1 MVFTTK
7 DFTEF
12 IEPNCNRCQFITSKL
27 KSFGVDSTVLSID
40 DARHVLVQFP
50 SSSYNPQFKIKTVLV
65 HYDRAEGSPGANDNS
80 AAVLQ
85 IMDWS
90 VRLASFSGTH
100 NVRIFFT
107 DGEELGSGGVSE
119 QGAFGIAATFRRLG
133 ITKDDVYV
141 FDCCGRGT
149 IPVLSQAGLGS
160 GNLKF
165 KEQFNSLIQRTQ
177 DLLRRVSPHWLTLPI
192 PYSDN
197 AGFLACGIPAV
208 AITLL
213 PSDEATTYLYAIGKD
228 AKLKEYIVSGK
239 TKQKEAEIQA
249 FYNQLPKTWRLLHTP
264 QDDISSL
271 NPEAFA
277 LMEKLLNTLASTKTL
292 A

>member
-1 MVFTTK
+1 MIFTSK

-12 IEPNCNRCQFITSKL
+12 IDSNCNRCQFITSKL
-27 KSFGVDSTVLSID
+27 KSFGVNSTVLSID
-40 DARHVLVQFP
+40 DRRHVLVQFP
-50 SSSYNPQFKIKTVLV
+50 SSAYNPQFKIKTVLV

-90 VRLASFSGTH
+90 IRLASFSGNH

-119 QGAFGIAATFRRLG
+119 QGAFGIASTFRRLG

-149 IPVLSQAGLGS
+149 IPVLSQAGIGS
-160 GNLKF
+160 GNLNF

-177 DLLRRVSPHWLTLPI
+177 DLLSTVSPHWLTLPI

-213 PSDEATTYLYAIGKD
+213 PSEEATTYLYTLGQNS
-228 AKLKEYIVSGK
+228 KLKEYVVSGK
-239 TKQKEAEIQA
+239 TKLKEMEIKTY
-249 FYNQLPKTWRLLHTP
+249 YNLLPKTWRLLHTS
-264 QDDISSL
+264 QDDISTL
-271 NPEAFA
+271 NKESFI
-277 LMEKLLNTLASTKTL
+277 LMEKLLNALATTKTL